1 MIHLWQ
7 KQLLDVESHRLF
19 IFPNCLQ
26 KRWKHMNSI
35 EDYSVG
41 RWLNKDFQFVKMSNT
56 IAEAIN
62 LLIASKTDELPVL
75 EEKRM
80 IGIVK
85 LLDCVQWMKE
95 NSDENTSV
103 HMIID
108 ESFHKGTRTNAME
121 VVQHLPFYVINE
133 KNGMLE
139 GVIGKSELFAFQK
152 FIKQQLEEAGHVIEW
167 LRLSFDTAYEG
178 IAIVDEN
185 GVIQMF
191 NDTYSRFV
199 GVTKEEAIGQLA
211 ENIIEN
217 TRLPVVLKTGVPERN
232 QVHRLQGQNLV
243 VHRMPIWKQGRVI
256 GAVGM
261 LIHEGI
267 SDIYK
272 ILERF
277 DQKDRKIKP
286 TFSKPKKKQIRFEDI
301 LGESQTI
308 SETKKMARK
317 AAGSKASVL
326 ITGESGVGKEQF
338 ARAIHDAGIT
348 KNGPFISVNCAAIPD
363 NLLESELFG
372 YAEGA
377 FTGAK
382 KNGKSGKF
390 ELANHG
396 TLFLDEIGDMSLL
409 TQVKILRVLQERE
422 IERIGGTHPIPVD
435 FRLIAATNKDLKQMV
450 REGTFREDLYHRLHV
465 IPIHIPPLRFRKQDI
480 PLIVEE
486 HLQKLCQMYGAE
498 EKTIDKEVL
507 RLMFHYNWPGNV
519 RELINVLE
527 RLFALSDDAHIRAKD
542 LPEEFY
548 YRDMEQKKLVPMIQS
563 LPAKQEAMKVVR
575 EEEERGLIE
584 RVLKEAKGNKS
595 KAAALLGIS
604 RATLYN
610 KLSRFKI

>member
-1 MIHLWQ
+1 MSST
-7 KQLLDVESHRLF
+7 KDFSVEKWM
-19 IFPNCLQ
+19 Q
-26 KRWKHMNSI
+26 Q
-35 EDYSVG
+35 
-41 RWLNKDFQFVKMSNT
+41 DFQFVRSNDT
-56 IAEAIN
+56 ITETVK
-62 LLIASKTDELPVL
+62 LLIKISKDELPVL
-75 EEKRM
+75 DGKQM

-85 LLDCVQWMKE
+85 LTDCIQWIQQK
-95 NSDENTSV
+95 SDKSMLV
-103 HMIID
+103 HMIVTNSIN
-108 ESFHKGTRTNAME
+108 KGSMKITMNE
-121 VVQHLPFYVINE
+121 LQDIPFYVTTE
-133 KNGMLE
+133 QD
-139 GVIGKSELFAFQK
+139 GVLVGIIDKPELFAFQK
-152 FIKQQLEEAGHVIEW
+152 FLKQQLQESQQLIEW
-167 LRLSFDTAYEG
+167 FRLSFDTAYEG

-199 GVTKEEAIGQLA
+199 GVSKEEAIGQLA
-211 ENIIEN
+211 ENVIEN

-277 DQKDRKIKP
+277 DQKDSAVKP
-286 TFSKPKKKQIRFEDI
+286 LFSKPKKKQIRFEDI

-338 ARAIHDAGIT
+338 ARAIHDTGIT

-382 KNGKSGKF
+382 KNGKAGKF

-486 HLQKLCQMYGAE
+486 HLQKLCQMYGAK
-498 EKTIDKEVL
+498 EKTLDKELL

-527 RLFALSDDAHIRAKD
+527 RLFALSDDVHIRAKD

>member
-1 MIHLWQ
+1 MSST
-7 KQLLDVESHRLF
+7 KDFSVEKWM
-19 IFPNCLQ
+19 Q
-26 KRWKHMNSI
+26 Q
-35 EDYSVG
+35 
-41 RWLNKDFQFVKMSNT
+41 DFQFVRSNDT
-56 IAEAIN
+56 ITETVKF
-62 LLIASKTDELPVL
+62 LIKISKDELPVL
-75 EEKRM
+75 DGKQM

-85 LLDCVQWMKE
+85 LTDCIQWIQQK
-95 NSDENTSV
+95 SDKSMLV
-103 HMIID
+103 HMIVTNSIN
-108 ESFHKGTRTNAME
+108 KGSMKTTMNE
-121 VVQHLPFYVINE
+121 LQDIPFYVTTE
-133 KNGMLE
+133 QD
-139 GVIGKSELFAFQK
+139 GVLVGIIDKPELFAFQK
-152 FIKQQLEEAGHVIEW
+152 FLKQQLKESQQLIEW
-167 LRLSFDTAYEG
+167 FRLSFDTAYEG

-199 GVTKEEAIGQLA
+199 GVSKEEAIGQLA
-211 ENIIEN
+211 ENVIEN

-277 DQKDRKIKP
+277 DQKDSAVKP
-286 TFSKPKKKQIRFEDI
+286 LFSKPKKKQIRFEDI

-338 ARAIHDAGIT
+338 ARAIHDTGIT

-382 KNGKSGKF
+382 KNGKAGKF
-390 ELANHG
+390 ELANYG

-486 HLQKLCQMYGAE
+486 HLQKLCQMYGAK
-498 EKTIDKEVL
+498 EKTLDKEVL
-507 RLMFHYNWPGNV
+507 HLMFHYNWPGNV

-527 RLFALSDDAHIRAKD
+527 RLFALSDDVHIRAKD
-542 LPEEFY
+542 LSEEFY

>member
-1 MIHLWQ
+1 
-7 KQLLDVESHRLF
+7 
-19 IFPNCLQ
+19 
-26 KRWKHMNSI
+26 MNFI
-35 EDYSVG
+35 EDYSVE
-41 RWLNKDFQFVKMSNT
+41 RWLNKDCQFVKMSNT

-62 LLIASKTDELPVL
+62 LLVASKTDELPVL
-75 EEKRM
+75 EGKRM
-80 IGIVK
+80 VGIAK
-85 LLDCVQWMKE
+85 LVDCVQWMKE
-95 NSDENTSV
+95 ENDVSTSV

-108 ESFHKGTRTNAME
+108 DSFHKGTRKKQME
-121 VVQHLPFYVINE
+121 GVQHLPFYVINE

-139 GVIGKSELFAFQK
+139 GVIDQREIFAFQK
-152 FIKQQLEEAGHVIEW
+152 FIKEKLEDAERVIEW

-199 GVTKEEAIGQLA
+199 GVTKDEAIGQCA

-243 VHRMPIWKQGRVI
+243 VHRMPIWKNGRVI

-277 DQKDRKIKP
+277 DQKDRAVKP
-286 TFSKPKKKQIRFEDI
+286 SFSKPKKKQIRFEDI

-317 AAGSKASVL
+317 AAQSKASVL

-348 KNGPFISVNCAAIPD
+348 QNGPFISVNCAAIPD

-382 KNGKSGKF
+382 KNGKAGKF

-422 IERIGGTHPIPVD
+422 IEKIGGTHPIPVD

-486 HLQKLCQMYGAE
+486 HLQKLCHMYGTE

-527 RLFALSDDAHIRAKD
+527 RLFALSDDTHIRAKD

>member
-1 MIHLWQ
+1 MSST
-7 KQLLDVESHRLF
+7 KDFSVEKWM
-19 IFPNCLQ
+19 Q
-26 KRWKHMNSI
+26 Q
-35 EDYSVG
+35 
-41 RWLNKDFQFVKMSNT
+41 DFQFVRSNDT
-56 IAEAIN
+56 ITETVKF
-62 LLIASKTDELPVL
+62 LIKISKDELPVL
-75 EEKRM
+75 DGKQM

-85 LLDCVQWMKE
+85 LTDCIQWIQQK
-95 NSDENTSV
+95 SDKSMLV
-103 HMIID
+103 HMIVTNSIN
-108 ESFHKGTRTNAME
+108 KGSMKTTMNE
-121 VVQHLPFYVINE
+121 LQDIPFYVTTE
-133 KNGMLE
+133 QD
-139 GVIGKSELFAFQK
+139 GVLVGIIDKPELFAFQK
-152 FIKQQLEEAGHVIEW
+152 FLKQQLKESQQLIEW
-167 LRLSFDTAYEG
+167 FRLSFDTAYEG

-199 GVTKEEAIGQLA
+199 GVSKEEAIGQLA
-211 ENIIEN
+211 ENVIEN

-277 DQKDRKIKP
+277 DQKESAVKP
-286 TFSKPKKKQIRFEDI
+286 LFSKPKKKQIRFEDI

-338 ARAIHDAGIT
+338 ARAIHDTGIT

-382 KNGKSGKF
+382 KNGKAGKF

-422 IERIGGTHPIPVD
+422 IERIGGTHPISVD

-486 HLQKLCQMYGAE
+486 HLQKLCQMYGAK
-498 EKTIDKEVL
+498 EKTLDKEVL

-527 RLFALSDDAHIRAKD
+527 RLFALSDDVHIRAKD
-542 LPEEFY
+542 LSEEFY

>member
-1 MIHLWQ
+1 MSST
-7 KQLLDVESHRLF
+7 KDFSVEKWM
-19 IFPNCLQ
+19 Q
-26 KRWKHMNSI
+26 Q
-35 EDYSVG
+35 
-41 RWLNKDFQFVKMSNT
+41 DFQFVRSNDT
-56 IAEAIN
+56 ITETVK
-62 LLIASKTDELPVL
+62 LLIKISKDELPVL
-75 EEKRM
+75 DGKQM

-85 LLDCVQWMKE
+85 LTDCIQWIQQK
-95 NSDENTSV
+95 SDKSMLV
-103 HMIID
+103 HMIVTNSIN
-108 ESFHKGTRTNAME
+108 KGSMKITMNE
-121 VVQHLPFYVINE
+121 LQDIPFYVTTE
-133 KNGMLE
+133 QD
-139 GVIGKSELFAFQK
+139 GVLVGIIDKPELFAFQK
-152 FIKQQLEEAGHVIEW
+152 FLKQQLQESQQLIEW
-167 LRLSFDTAYEG
+167 FRLSFDTAYEG

-199 GVTKEEAIGQLA
+199 GVSKEEAIGQLA
-211 ENIIEN
+211 ENVIEN

-277 DQKDRKIKP
+277 DQKDSAVKP
-286 TFSKPKKKQIRFEDI
+286 LFSKPKKKQIRFEDI

-338 ARAIHDAGIT
+338 ARAIHDTGIT

-382 KNGKSGKF
+382 KNGKAGKF

-486 HLQKLCQMYGAE
+486 HLQKLCQMYGAK
-498 EKTIDKEVL
+498 EKTLDKEVL

-527 RLFALSDDAHIRAKD
+527 RLFALSDDVHIRAKD

-584 RVLKEAKGNKS
+584 RVLKEVKGNKS

>member
-1 MIHLWQ
+1 MSST
-7 KQLLDVESHRLF
+7 KDFSVEKWM
-19 IFPNCLQ
+19 Q
-26 KRWKHMNSI
+26 Q
-35 EDYSVG
+35 
-41 RWLNKDFQFVKMSNT
+41 DFQFVRSNDT
-56 IAEAIN
+56 ITETVK
-62 LLIASKTDELPVL
+62 LLIKISKDELPVL
-75 EEKRM
+75 DGKQM

-85 LLDCVQWMKE
+85 LADCIQWIQQK
-95 NSDENTSV
+95 SDKSMLV
-103 HMIID
+103 HMIV
-108 ESFHKGTRTNAME
+108 TNSINRGSMKTTMNE
-121 VVQHLPFYVINE
+121 LQDIPFYVTTE
-133 KNGMLE
+133 QD
-139 GVIGKSELFAFQK
+139 GVLVGIIDKPELFAFQK
-152 FIKQQLEEAGHVIEW
+152 FLKQQLKESQQLIEW
-167 LRLSFDTAYEG
+167 FRLSFDTAYEG

-199 GVTKEEAIGQLA
+199 GVSKEEAIGQLA
-211 ENIIEN
+211 ENVIEN

-277 DQKDRKIKP
+277 DQKDSAVKP
-286 TFSKPKKKQIRFEDI
+286 LFSKPKKKQIRFEDI

-338 ARAIHDAGIT
+338 ARAIHDTGIT
-348 KNGPFISVNCAAIPD
+348 KTGPFISVNCAAIPD

-382 KNGKSGKF
+382 KNGKAGKF

-486 HLQKLCQMYGAE
+486 HLQKLCQMYGAK
-498 EKTIDKEVL
+498 EKTLDKEVL

-527 RLFALSDDAHIRAKD
+527 RLFALSDDVHIRAKD

-563 LPAKQEAMKVVR
+563 LPAKQEVMKMVR

>member
-1 MIHLWQ
+1 MSST
-7 KQLLDVESHRLF
+7 KDFSVEKWM
-19 IFPNCLQ
+19 Q
-26 KRWKHMNSI
+26 Q
-35 EDYSVG
+35 
-41 RWLNKDFQFVKMSNT
+41 DFQFVRSNDT
-56 IAEAIN
+56 ITETVK
-62 LLIASKTDELPVL
+62 LLIKISKDELPVL
-75 EEKRM
+75 DGKKM

-85 LLDCVQWMKE
+85 LTDCIQWIQQK
-95 NSDENTSV
+95 SDKSMLV
-103 HMIID
+103 HMIVTNSIN
-108 ESFHKGTRTNAME
+108 KGSMKTTMNE
-121 VVQHLPFYVINE
+121 LQEIPFYVTTE
-133 KNGMLE
+133 QD
-139 GVIGKSELFAFQK
+139 GVLVGIIDKPELFAFQK
-152 FIKQQLEEAGHVIEW
+152 FLKQQLKESQQLIEW
-167 LRLSFDTAYEG
+167 FRLSFDTAYEG

-199 GVTKEEAIGQLA
+199 GVSKEEAIGQLA
-211 ENIIEN
+211 ENVIEN

-277 DQKDRKIKP
+277 DQKDSAVKP
-286 TFSKPKKKQIRFEDI
+286 LFSKPKKKQIRFEDI

-338 ARAIHDAGIT
+338 ARAIHDTGIT

-382 KNGKSGKF
+382 KNGKAGKF

-465 IPIHIPPLRFRKQDI
+465 IPIHIPSLRFRKQDI

-486 HLQKLCQMYGAE
+486 HLQKLCQMYGAK
-498 EKTIDKEVL
+498 EKTLDKEVL

-527 RLFALSDDAHIRAKD
+527 RLFALSDDVHIRAKD